1 MKSVTVIVPC
11 YNEELVILESYTRIS
26 TVLSSLDYDSC
37 ILFVNDGSSD
47 ATLKILRG
55 IAEKDNRVSVL
66 SFSRNFGHQAAVSA
80 GINHCTT
87 DFAIII
93 DADLQDPPEV
103 IPDMLRMQEAEQ
115 ANVVYCVRKER
126 KGEGTFKKTT
136 AKWFYRMLNSMSDT
150 NFPVDTGDFR
160 LIDRKIIDQF
170 DQLTE
175 RGKYIRGLISWMGF
189 KQVPFYYSRDARWAG
204 TTKYPLSKMFG
215 FATNAFLYFSKK
227 PLKLAISMGFLSV
240 VVGILLALWS
250 VGGKFFG
257 VTIIPGWTSLMITVI
272 FFGGVQLLTIGVLGQ
287 YIGVLFDEVK
297 HRPEYIV
304 DEKINVKGKYNTSN

>member
-26 TVLSSLDYDSC
+26 TVLSSIDYDSC

-80 GINHCTT
+80 GINHCAT

-103 IPDMLRMQEAEQ
+103 IPDILRMQQTEQ

-136 AKWFYRMLNSMSDT
+136 AKWFYRMLNAMSDT

-189 KQVPFYYSRDARWAG
+189 KQVPF
-204 TTKYPLSKMFG
+204 
-215 FATNAFLYFSKK
+215 
-227 PLKLAISMGFLSV
+227 
-240 VVGILLALWS
+240 
-250 VGGKFFG
+250 
-257 VTIIPGWTSLMITVI
+257 
-272 FFGGVQLLTIGVLGQ
+272 
-287 YIGVLFDEVK
+287 
-297 HRPEYIV
+297 
-304 DEKINVKGKYNTSN
+304 

>member
-1 MKSVTVIVPC
+1 
-11 YNEELVILESYTRIS
+11 
-26 TVLSSLDYDSC
+26 
-37 ILFVNDGSSD
+37 
-47 ATLKILRG
+47 
-55 IAEKDNRVSVL
+55 
-66 SFSRNFGHQAAVSA
+66 
-80 GINHCTT
+80 
-87 DFAIII
+87 
-93 DADLQDPPEV
+93 
-103 IPDMLRMQEAEQ
+103 
-115 ANVVYCVRKER
+115 
-126 KGEGTFKKTT
+126 
-136 AKWFYRMLNSMSDT
+136 
-150 NFPVDTGDFR
+150 
-160 LIDRKIIDQF
+160 
-170 DQLTE
+170 
-175 RGKYIRGLISWMGF
+175 
-189 KQVPFYYSRDARWAG
+189 FYYSRDARWAG

-304 DEKINVKGKYNTSN
+304 DEKINVKGKYNTSK